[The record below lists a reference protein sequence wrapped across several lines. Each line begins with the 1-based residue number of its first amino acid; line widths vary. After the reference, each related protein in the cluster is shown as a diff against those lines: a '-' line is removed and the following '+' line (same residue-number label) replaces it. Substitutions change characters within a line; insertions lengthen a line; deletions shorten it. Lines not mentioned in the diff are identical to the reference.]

1 MKRNILGIATAA
13 SVAAVSLVAVAAAPA
28 SASASVTV
36 SATPNSFISAPT
48 GLHNAPSTQAPAAV
62 TLEAGTPVYALCFIP
77 DGEKYKGNS
86 NWFRISVDDKR
97 GWVPRDAIG
106 GMPALPRC

>member
-1 MKRNILGIATAA
+1 MKRNILAIATAA
-13 SVAAVSLVAVAAAPA
+13 GVAAVTLLAVSATPA
-28 SASASVTV
+28 SASS
-36 SATPNSFISAPT
+36 SDATTTANSFISAPT
-48 GLHNAPSTQAPAAV
+48 GLHNAPSTQAPAIV
-62 TLEAGTPVYALCFIP
+62 TLEAGKPVQALCFIP
-77 DGEKYKGNS
+77 DGETYKGNS